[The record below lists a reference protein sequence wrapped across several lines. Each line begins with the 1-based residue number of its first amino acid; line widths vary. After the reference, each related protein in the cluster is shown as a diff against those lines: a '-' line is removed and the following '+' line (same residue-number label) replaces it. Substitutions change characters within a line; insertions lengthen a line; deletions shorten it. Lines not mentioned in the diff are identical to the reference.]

1 MNGIFLNLPFYLLK
15 AQTVLTTACYMN
27 NKPVKEVQLFVDT
40 YKVPKASEQN
50 ASILDL
56 LRFGSIRRNQLILN
70 ACWFSFSMGYYGLTY
85 NTPTFDLNPFLMF
98 SIPGM
103 IATGLCLVE
112 PFMENKYVT
121 EF

>member
-1 MNGIFLNLPFYLLK
+1 ML
-15 AQTVLTTACYMN
+15 AAACYMN
-27 NKPVKEVQLFVDT
+27 NKPAKEVQLFVDT

-70 ACWFSFSMGYYGLTY
+70 VCWFSFSMGYYGLTY

-103 IATGLCLVE
+103 IATALCLVE

-121 EF
+121 ES